1 MVEMILCAK
10 MYAQQGGKGTEG
22 GTGEVGTDIF
32 ILLYIK

>member
-22 GTGEVGTDIF
+22 GTGEVGTDIYTFLF
-32 ILLYIK
+32 IK